1 MPTTSEHHDDHG
13 DHVNHDHDG
22 DHGDHVNHDHDGHH
36 GDHDDHVNHDHDDH
50 HDDARG
56 QDGLGDVRLRSRANV
71 A

>member
-13 DHVNHDHDG
+13 DD
-22 DHGDHVNHDHDGHH
+22 GDHVNHDHDG
-36 GDHDDHVNHDHDDH
+36 D

>member
-13 DHVNHDHDG
+13 DHVN
-22 DHGDHVNHDHDGHH
+22 
-36 GDHDDHVNHDHDDH
+36 HVNHDHDDH

>member
-22 DHGDHVNHDHDGHH
+22 DHGDHVNHDHD
-36 GDHDDHVNHDHDDH
+36 DH